1 MHSLFA
7 ELLAA
12 LAPVLQQLGVGWY
25 LFGAQAAMLHGAERL
40 TADVD
45 VTVHLGGRGS
55 KDLVHALTRAGF
67 RMRIEGDDFVE
78 RTRVIPVVH
87 VPTGIALDIVLAGPG
102 IEELFLQRAELRD
115 YRGVRVPVACAEDIV
130 VMKVLAGRPKD
141 IEDVVAILRART
153 EDLNVDIVR
162 STLSL
167 LEQALDQ
174 SDLVPAFEQAFG
186 RARLS
191 RGRSP

>member
-1 MHSLFA
+1 MHSRFA

-25 LFGAQAAMLHGAERL
+25 LFGAQAAILYGAERL

-45 VTVHLGGRGS
+45 VTVQLEGRS
-55 KDLVHALTRAGF
+55 TKELIHALTGAGF
-67 RMRIEGDDFVE
+67 RMRVEGDDFVE

-87 VPTGIALDIVLAGPG
+87 TPTGIALDLVLAGPG

-115 YRGVRVPVACAEDIV
+115 YRGVQVPVACAEDII
-130 VMKVLAGRPKD
+130 VMKILAGRPKD
-141 IEDVVAILRART
+141 FEDVVAVLRARAG
-153 EDLNVDIVR
+153 DLNIDLVR

-174 SDLVPAFEQAFG
+174 SDLMPEFERALG
-186 RARLS
+186 RARA
-191 RGRSP
+191 